1 MEESHL
7 KMMEMNARKYAEV
20 VLARLYIARSLL
32 KSSGLNSRNPQLI
45 GIVLD
50 ELDRAEAQDAP
61 LNEDEQ
67 E

>member
-1 MEESHL
+1 MDESHL

-20 VLARLYIARSLL
+20 VLARLYIARALL
-32 KSSGLNSRNPQLI
+32 KTSGLNSRNAQLI

-61 LNEDEQ
+61 TVEDDQ